1 MSTPNPYAAPK
12 AALAD
17 ETVVL
22 SADFVPGGESRPA
35 GHGWRWIA
43 DGWDLFK
50 RQPAMWIGITLLLFI
65 IFIGASLIPLLGLF
79 SGLFWPVFVAGI
91 AIGCRALHEGGELKL
106 AHLFAGFQQRLG
118 TLIGVGAISS
128 LIALA
133 VTFAVFAAMGGGM
146 LATVGSEDPQ
156 ALAGLGV
163 ALLLAILI
171 ISALL
176 LPLVMAMWFAPLLVV
191 FHEMG
196 AWESMKQSFTGCLR
210 TIVPFL
216 IYGLAL
222 LVLAVLA
229 AVPLGLGWLIL
240 WPVIAASIYTG
251 YRDIYFRPR

>member
-35 GHGWRWIA
+35 GHGWSWIA

-65 IFIGASLIPLLGLF
+65 IFIGASLIPLVGLF
-79 SGLFWPVFVAGI
+79 TGLFWPVFMGGL

-118 TLIGVGAISS
+118 PLLGVGAISS
-128 LIALA
+128 LIAAAVFFAVLGAAFGGVAGAMNDAGLTVVLA
-133 VTFAVFAAMGGGM
+133 VLV
-146 LATVGSEDPQ
+146 V
-156 ALAGLGV
+156 
-163 ALLLAILI
+163 
-171 ISALL
+171 SALL
-176 LPLVMAMWFAPLLVV
+176 LPLMMAMWFAPPLVV

-210 TIVPFL
+210 NMVPFL
-216 IYGLAL
+216 LYGAVL
-222 LVLAVLA
+222 LVFSLLASLL
-229 AVPLGLGWLIL
+229 LGLGWLIL